1 MDAMFSTMIN
11 YLSIGVRAAGALLAV
26 WGLIS
31 VGRGLKDSNGPGIQ
45 NGVMELIGGGIII
58 LAATAIKTITIS

>member
-1 MDAMFSTMIN
+1 MDNMFTQMIG
-11 YLSIGVRAAGALLAV
+11 YLSNGVRAAGALLAV

-58 LAATAIKTITIS
+58 LAATAISSITL